1 MFLVDVVGGVT
12 TLILTL
18 IRGPA
23 FENLQLTDLVFV
35 WHPSLGLAVPDLVS
49 ATTRLSPVVSGGHS
63 SLRTCPGHTVAPN
76 SAIL

>member
-1 MFLVDVVGGVT
+1 MWWGVT

-18 IRGPA
+18 KRGPA

-49 ATTRLSPVVSGGHS
+49 TT
-63 SLRTCPGHTVAPN
+63 T
-76 SAIL
+76 